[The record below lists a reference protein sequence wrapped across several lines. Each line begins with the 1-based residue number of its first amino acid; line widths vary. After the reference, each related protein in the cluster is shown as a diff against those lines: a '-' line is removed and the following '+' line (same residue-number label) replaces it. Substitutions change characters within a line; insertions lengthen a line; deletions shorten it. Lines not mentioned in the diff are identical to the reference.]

1 MESSGMELVNR
12 RFAGMLRRAGGRAL
26 RRGAAFL
33 ARCLVPLLL
42 AILLTPSVAVAAGL
56 TDFDYR
62 YLKAEFGLA
71 RESFTLSNVSAEDAA
86 KLHQLINDPKAKADP
101 RRRNLNVADYLFDVE
116 MRTCQA
122 WELAHSTH
130 PCPQVSDERLKPG
143 WAIAE
148 RSCIACHLTGTT
160 AAPSFFK
167 LAQSGTIDEARL
179 AAALKS
185 GHQMSPI
192 TLAPQQLQDLARYIN
207 SLR

>member
-1 MESSGMELVNR
+1 MDWVNGR
-12 RFAGMLRRAGGRAL
+12 CTGMLRRAGDRTL
-26 RRGAAFL
+26 RRGAVVM
-33 ARCLVPLLL
+33 ARCLAPLLL
-42 AILLTPSVAVAAGL
+42 AILLTPGLAAAAGL
-56 TDFDYR
+56 TDSDYR
-62 YLKAEFGLA
+62 YLKAEFGVA
-71 RESFTLSNVSAEDAA
+71 GDSFTLSNVSAEDAA
-86 KLHQLINDPKAKADP
+86 KLHQLINESRAKAGFK
-101 RRRNLNVADYLFDVE
+101 RRNLDVADYLFDVE

-143 WAIAE
+143 WEIAE
-148 RSCIACHLTGTT
+148 QNCIACHLTGTT
-160 AAPSFFK
+160 TAPSFFK